1 MTADANELQ
10 RAGTREAAMAAF
22 AKAEAVGPCE
32 DATDGLFRNR
42 GSRASSGSTS
52 CTAHIRRH
60 APERRASGS

>member
-42 GSRASSGSTS
+42 GSQASSGSAS
-52 CTAHIRRH
+52 CIVHIRRR
-60 APERRASGS
+60 APGRRASGN